1 MFGFLK
7 VINTLILII
16 GHRSRQPKLIKI
28 FFNEILSFMKTFL
41 RRAMTAGNEEL
52 KNRKNV

>member
-7 VINTLILII
+7 EINTLILII
-16 GHRSRQPKLIKI
+16 GHRSRQPKLIK
-28 FFNEILSFMKTFL
+28 ILSFMKTFL